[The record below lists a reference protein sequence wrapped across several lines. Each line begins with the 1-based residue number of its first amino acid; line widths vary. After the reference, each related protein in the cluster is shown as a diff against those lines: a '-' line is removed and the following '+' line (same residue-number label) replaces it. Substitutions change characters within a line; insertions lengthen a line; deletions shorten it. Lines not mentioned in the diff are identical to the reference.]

1 MQKMNL
7 KQRKNLNFLSKIFLN
22 NNYKIIINKT
32 IIKIIQ
38 FNKTYSKI
46 KIGLNKN
53 RLLLIISTRIN
64 TIINILLNTHIFNN
78 KHFIIINYKINKL

>member
-1 MQKMNL
+1 MNL
-7 KQRKNLNFLSKIFLN
+7 KLRKNLNFLIKIFVN

-38 FNKTYSKI
+38 FNKTYI
-46 KIGLNKN
+46 NLKIGLNNN

-64 TIINILLNTHIFNN
+64 TIINILLNTNNFNN
-78 KHFIIINYKINKL
+78 KHFIIINYKINKI